1 MSAPAAPSTILVDR
15 EPPLLTLTLNRPEAL
30 NAMSPVLLEELDA
43 ALRDAEADAETR
55 VVLIT
60 GAPRGEGRPNFSA
73 GADLK
78 ASGGPSPSPAGEP
91 LAHTLDAAR
100 ELASGTGPSHQSRF
114 NEVFS
119 YLEGMSTPSIAV
131 VDGICTTGGL
141 ELILACDLRVVGE
154 AVQISDWHTKNLAAI
169 GGAGVT
175 TRLPRL
181 IGAGRAKE
189 LLWTGRPVGADEAL
203 RIGLANAV
211 HPSADLLAR
220 AKDLAS
226 EIAAMSPFAVAASKA
241 VVNASAQQETQES
254 IRYAELWS
262 SLIAAQKEA
271 TGTPPP
277 PSPLAR

>member
-1 MSAPAAPSTILVDR
+1 MSAPATPSTILVER

-30 NAMSPVLLEELDA
+30 NAMSPMLLEELDA
-43 ALRDAEADAETR
+43 ALRAAEADPETR
-55 VVLIT
+55 VVLVT
-60 GAPRGEGRPNFSA
+60 GAPRGAGRPNFSA
-73 GADLK
+73 GADIK
-78 ASGGPSPSPAGEP
+78 ASGVPSASPPGEP

-100 ELASGTGPSHQSRF
+100 ELASGVGPAHQSRF
-114 NEVFS
+114 NEVFG
-119 YLEGMSTPSIAV
+119 YLERMSTPSIAV

-154 AVQISDWHTKNLAAI
+154 AVEISDWHTKNLAAI

-189 LLWTGRPVGADEAL
+189 MLWTGRAVGGDEAV

-220 AKDLAS
+220 AKDLALG
-226 EIAAMSPFAVAASKA
+226 IAAMSPFAVAASKA

-254 IRYAELWS
+254 IRYAEMWS
-262 SLIAAQKEA
+262 SLIALQREA
-271 TGTPPP
+271 SGTPPP

>member
-1 MSAPAAPSTILVDR
+1 MSTPAPSTILVER

-30 NAMSPVLLEELDA
+30 NAMSPVLLGELDA
-43 ALRDAEADAETR
+43 ALRDAESDPETR
-55 VVLIT
+55 VLLIT
-60 GAPRGEGRPNFSA
+60 GAPRGGGRPNFSA

-100 ELASGTGPSHQSRF
+100 ELATGVGPTHQSRF
-114 NEVFS
+114 NEVFG
-119 YLEGMSTPSIAV
+119 YLERMSTPSIAV

-141 ELILACDLRVVGE
+141 ELILACDLRLVGE

-181 IGAGRAKE
+181 VGAGRAKE
-189 LLWTGRPVGADEAL
+189 LLWTGRTVGAQEAV
-203 RIGLANAV
+203 RIGLANAM
-211 HPSADLLAR
+211 HPSAELRER
-220 AKDLAS
+220 AKELAS
-226 EIAAMSPFAVAASKA
+226 EIAAMSPFAIAASKA
-241 VVNASAQQETQES
+241 VVNAAPQQDTQES

-262 SLIAAQKEA
+262 SLIALQKEA
-271 TGTPPP
+271 SGTPPP

>member
-1 MSAPAAPSTILVDR
+1 MSGLAGLSTILVTR
-15 EPPLLTLTLNRPEAL
+15 ERPLLTLMLNRPEAL
-30 NAMSPVLLEELDA
+30 NAMSPVLLEELDM
-43 ALRDAEADAETR
+43 ALREAEADPETR

-60 GAPRGEGRPNFSA
+60 GAPRGGGRPNFSA

-78 ASGGPSPSPAGEP
+78 ASGGPSSSPVGEP

-100 ELASGTGPSHQSRF
+100 ELASGTGPMHQSRF
-114 NEVFS
+114 NEVFG
-119 YLEGMSTPSIAV
+119 YLERMSTPSIAV

-189 LLWTGRPVGADEAL
+189 MLWTGRSVGGDEAV
-203 RIGLANAV
+203 RIGLANEM
-211 HPSADLLAR
+211 HPSAELLDR
-220 AKDLAS
+220 AKELAKN
-226 EIAAMSPFAVAASKA
+226 IAMMSSFAIAASKA
-241 VVNASAQQETQES
+241 VVNASAHQETQENL
-254 IRYAELWS
+254 RYAELWS
-262 SLIAAQKEA
+262 SLIAVQKEA

-277 PSPLAR
+277 PSPLGR